1 MRPPYNQAMVR
12 TGGARRTVAVAL
24 LVAAATAACR
34 REPPPA
40 PPPEL
45 TVRMLTSSSVSGRW
59 ERAAERGLGRIA
71 AELDA
76 DVARLR
82 AGSGAARRELL
93 ERQGRAGVDLVFC
106 IGGDFERLVYTD
118 APAFPDTRFVIVPG
132 RAHDGNVA
140 SIDVLPAG
148 SGYVAGAASAALAAD
163 ARVGVLRGPGGP
175 WLEAVEE
182 GFARGVEEATGEA
195 PVVAQMAGGPWVLR
209 RAGVAV
215 ALLATDHVDRRV
227 LAEAHDA
234 GLRLVALDPALL
246 GADEMVVAVI
256 EVDLAEAMIRVAREV
271 HDRAFRGQ
279 VYAFDLGSGVLNV
292 HLDPGIARLH
302 PEAVEALEAA
312 RAAVTAGYVEV
323 EGLGM

>member
-1 MRPPYNQAMVR
+1 MVDSSR
-12 TGGARRTVAVAL
+12 WVVLGGVTVAVAL
-24 LVAAATAACR
+24 GVASTSCR
-34 REPPPA
+34 REA
-40 PPPEL
+40 PPEPEPAF
-45 TVRMLTSSSVSGRW
+45 TVRALTSSAVSGRW

-82 AGSGAARRELL
+82 AAGGSARRDLL
-93 ERQGRAGVDLVFC
+93 VRQGRADVDLVFC
-106 IGGDFERLVYTD
+106 VGREFERVVYTD
-118 APAFPDTRFVIVPG
+118 APAFPATRFVLVPG

-148 SGYVAGAASAALAAD
+148 AGFVAGRVAAALAGE

-182 GFARGVEEATGEA
+182 GFVRGAADATGEM
-195 PVVAQMAGGPWVLR
+195 PVVVQLAAGPWGLR
-209 RAGVAV
+209 GEGVAV
-215 ALLATDHVDRRV
+215 ALLASDRIGRRV

-234 GLRLVALDPALL
+234 GVLLVALDADLL
-246 GADEMVVAVI
+246 GADDVVVAAI
-256 EVDLAEAMIRVAREV
+256 AVDLAEAMLRVAREV
-271 HDRAFRGQ
+271 RDGTFRGQ
-279 VYAFDLGSGVLNV
+279 VYAFDLGSGVLDV
-292 HLDPGIARLH
+292 ELDADTAVLH
-302 PEAVEALEAA
+302 PEAVEALESA

>member
-1 MRPPYNQAMVR
+1 M
-12 TGGARRTVAVAL
+12 ARCVGERCAAGVAAAI
-24 LVAAATAACR
+24 LVAAASVACR
-34 REPPPA
+34 RELPPQPQ
-40 PPPEL
+40 PQL
-45 TVRMLTSSSVSGRW
+45 KVRVLTSAAVSGRW

-82 AGSGAARRELL
+82 AGGGAARRELL
-93 ERQGRAGVDLVFC
+93 ERQGRAGVELVFC
-106 IGGDFERLVYTD
+106 VGADFERLVYTD

-148 SGYVAGAASAALAAD
+148 AAFVAGAASASLAAD
-163 ARVGVLRGPGGP
+163 ARVGVLRGPGAP

-182 GFARGVEEATGEA
+182 GFARGVREATGEP
-195 PVVAQMAGGPWVLR
+195 PVVVQAAGGPWELR
-209 RAGVAV
+209 RRGVAV

-234 GLRLVALDPALL
+234 GLRLVALDPGLL
-246 GADEMVVAVI
+246 RTDEMVVAVI
-256 EVDLAEAMIRVAREV
+256 EVDLAEAMVRVAREV
-271 HDRAFRGQ
+271 HEGGFRGQ
-279 VYAFDLGSGVLNV
+279 VYAFDLGSGILNV
-292 HLDPGIARLH
+292 RLDPGIARLH